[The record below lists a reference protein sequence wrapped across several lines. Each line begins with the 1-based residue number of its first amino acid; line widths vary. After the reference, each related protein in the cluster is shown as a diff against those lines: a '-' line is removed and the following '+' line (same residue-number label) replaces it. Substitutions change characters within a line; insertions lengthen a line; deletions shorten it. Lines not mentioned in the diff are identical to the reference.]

1 MMWAVVTGAQ
11 EPELGFET
19 LSAVAVHLLAARAAR
34 DADLDIALTVA
45 TVTRWTD
52 SEGAP
57 VHTVPAIAV
66 RLHDGAH
73 DGRGRL
79 LGYVM
84 GPPDAEPQRLRE
96 RIMVSLL
103 NEVARSR
110 DGVSICL
117 PRPVA
122 A

>member
-1 MMWAVVTGAQ
+1 MMWTVVTGAQ

-34 DADLDIALTVA
+34 DADLDLALTLA
-45 TVTRWTD
+45 TVTRD
-52 SEGAP
+52 AYPSGRYQAEA
-57 VHTVPAIAV
+57 PAIAV
-66 RLHDGAH
+66 RLQDGAH

-79 LGYVM
+79 LGYVI

-103 NEVARSR
+103 NEVSRSR